1 MFIERIRSWGY
12 SKTYVFSFDALDLS
26 QENVKKA
33 LAEVL
38 QVYTRMNGIKYVQG
52 MNEVLAIVYYV
63 MRDESDSFWAFT
75 AIMNDLK
82 DLYTAE
88 ADSTSDGI
96 YCKIDLLNGLLR
108 QYDYKLWKR
117 FTEID
122 FPLPTLAMRWMT
134 TLLVMDLHLPDAM
147 RLWDVALYA
156 AKSNHILTFS
166 LCVSLGYL
174 LCLSDSLL
182 TVPDVQD
189 SVEVCAH
196 FGRSP
201 DINIEDVIVV
211 SLSVFAFEMVL
222 RGRYD
227 PSSDEPVLDAIVDA
241 VDSVR
246 MKVSAVVS
254 SDKVQN
260 TKQEITDR
268 VFKARNFVS
277 GWVGTLVN
285 GISVNPNQET
295 PQKLTCD
302 EGAETPEVS
311 ERWIDLNSKTL

>member
-1 MFIERIRSWGY
+1 
-12 SKTYVFSFDALDLS
+12 
-26 QENVKKA
+26 
-33 LAEVL
+33 
-38 QVYTRMNGIKYVQG
+38 
-52 MNEVLAIVYYV
+52 MNEVLAIIYYV
-63 MRDESDSFWAFT
+63 MRDESDSFWGFT
-75 AIMNDLK
+75 VIMNELK

-96 YCKIDLLNGLLR
+96 YCKIDLLNGLIR

-147 RLWDVALYA
+147 RLWDVSLYA

-174 LCLSDSLL
+174 LCLSDCLL
-182 TVPDVQD
+182 SVPDVQD

-201 DINIEDVIVV
+201 DINIEDVIVN
-211 SLSVFAFEMVL
+211 SLSVFAFEVIL

-227 PSSDEPVLDAIVDA
+227 PSSDEPVLDALVDA

-246 MKVSAVVS
+246 MKMSAAVS
-254 SDKVQN
+254 SDKVQR
-260 TKQEITDR
+260 TKVEISDR
-268 VFKARNFVS
+268 VSKARDFVS
-277 GWVGTLVN
+277 GWIGTLVS
-285 GISVNPNQET
+285 GLPVTPNQDVD
-295 PQKLTCD
+295 QNMSSD
-302 EGAETPEVS
+302 EQDATFHVNESQLEVT
-311 ERWIDLNSKTL
+311 SKTL